1 MSGGAFDYLQY
12 KIECARE
19 DIQAY
24 LDNQG
29 KTIVNEHYEVY
40 SPEVQQAFRDAIKAL
55 SIAEVYLQRVDYFL
69 AGDDGEENFLRRLY
83 DELSELKQ
91 KS

>member
-1 MSGGAFDYLQY
+1 MSGGTFDFLQHKVKY
-12 KIECARE
+12 ARE

-29 KTIVNEHYEVY
+29 KTIIDEHYDVY
-40 SPEVQQAFRDAIKAL
+40 SPEVQQAFRDAIEAL
-55 SIAEVYLQRVDYFL
+55 KVAEVYVQRVDWFL
-69 AGDDGEENFLRRLY
+69 AGDDGEENFLLRLQK
-83 DELSELKQ
+83 ELSELKQ